1 MKAGDLV
8 QILDLGLAEI
18 VIAAAAMFV
27 ASVLHGSLGFGL
39 GLIAAPVLILV
50 DPRLI
55 PGSFLCMGA
64 VVASLLF
71 WRDRGA
77 VDGRGAAWGILGR
90 IPGTALGA
98 MAVTA
103 LTQRGLAVLFVIA
116 LLTAT
121 GLSAAG
127 LRVNPTPGVVL
138 GAGVAS
144 GFMGTSVGVGGP
156 PIALAYQHSPGP
168 ELRSS
173 LGAVQAVGSF
183 VSIAALALVG
193 ELGPTE
199 LGLAAVLM
207 PSPLIG
213 LAVSSKIAPHLKR
226 AIIRPAVLTFAA
238 AAAVS
243 IFIRHVL

>member
-1 MKAGDLV
+1 MRGGGLV
-8 QILDLGLAEI
+8 QVMDLGLAEI
-18 VIAAAAMFV
+18 AVAAAAMFV

-64 VVASLLF
+64 VVATLLF
-71 WRDRGA
+71 LRDRRA
-77 VDGRGAAWGILGR
+77 VDGRGAAWGIVGR
-90 IPGTALGA
+90 VPGAALGA

-103 LTQRGLAVLFVIA
+103 LTQRGLAVLFVVA
-116 LLTAT
+116 LLAAT
-121 GLSAAG
+121 GLSAVG
-127 LRVNPTPGVVL
+127 LRINPTPGVVL

-156 PIALAYQHSPGP
+156 PIALAYQHSSGP
-168 ELRSS
+168 EIRSS
-173 LGAVQAVGSF
+173 LAAVQAVGSF
-183 VSIAALALVG
+183 ISIAALALVG
-193 ELGPTE
+193 ELGSTE

-213 LAVSSKIAPHLKR
+213 LAISSKIAPHLKR
-226 AIIRPAVLTFAA
+226 AFIRPAVLAFAV

>member
-1 MKAGDLV
+1 M

-18 VIAAAAMFV
+18 AVAAAAMFV

-71 WRDRGA
+71 WRDRSA
-77 VDGRGAAWGILGR
+77 VDGRGAAWAILGR
-90 IPGTALGA
+90 VPGAALGA
-98 MAVTA
+98 MAVTV
-103 LTQRGLAVLFVIA
+103 LTQRGLAALFVAA
-116 LLTAT
+116 LLLAT
-121 GLSAAG
+121 GLSATG
-127 LRVNPTPGVVL
+127 LKIDPTPGVVL

-156 PIALAYQHSPGP
+156 PIALAYQRSSGA
-168 ELRSS
+168 EIRSS
-173 LGAVQAVGSF
+173 LAAIQAVGSF
-183 VSIAALALVG
+183 VSIVALALVG

-207 PSPLIG
+207 PGPLIG
-213 LAVSSKIAPHLKR
+213 LWLSSRIAPHLKR
-226 AIIRPAVLTFAA
+226 SFIRPAVLVFAVG
-238 AAAVS
+238 AAVS
-243 IFIRHVL
+243 IFIRNVL